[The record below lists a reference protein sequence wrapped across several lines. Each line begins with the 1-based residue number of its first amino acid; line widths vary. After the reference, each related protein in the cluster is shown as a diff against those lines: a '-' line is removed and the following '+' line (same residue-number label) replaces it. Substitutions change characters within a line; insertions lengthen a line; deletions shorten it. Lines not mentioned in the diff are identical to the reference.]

1 MSEQETNKITQA
13 GNFFY
18 ESTLSFLRNLSE
30 DTDIIDLKNEILS
43 AIDAATEEHIRD
55 HYHIIMFDSPQHKTA
70 CELLRDLLKFK
81 CEWDGTLGSEG
92 YTIVYLPVNEHP
104 EVWEDNY
111 DFRKIIETVI
121 KLNPQYNILKLIFD
135 ENTNI
140 IYKKANKKQ

>member
-1 MSEQETNKITQA
+1 MPEQETNKVTQA

-43 AIDAATEEHIRD
+43 AVNEATEEHIRD
-55 HYHIIMFDSPQHKTA
+55 HYHIIMFDGPQHKTA

-81 CEWDGTLGSEG
+81 CEWNGTLGSEG
-92 YTIVYLPVNEHP
+92 YTIVYLPVDKHP